1 MIIHEPP
8 TAPVFRDLRQNILSL
23 EPHGVG
29 LFPAPDLPTVWGLLA
44 ETGYSNGIS
53 TLVML
58 ADGTTSLYFSSG
70 GGFIGCGEHQHVA
83 KASLHC
89 LRITERYLDRMEEVD
104 TMPLPAPDQVSFY
117 ALTYRG
123 ILRARLDEHTL
134 DRGKHPFAGLFY
146 ASQAV
151 ITQIRLIEESKRH
164 G

>member
-23 EPHGVG
+23 KPYGVG
-29 LFPAPDLPTVWGLLA
+29 LYPTADLPTVWGLLA

-70 GGFIGCGEHQHVA
+70 GGFIGCGEHQQVA
-83 KASLHC
+83 EASLHC
-89 LRITERYLDRMEEVD
+89 LRTTERYTDRMEKVE
-104 TMPLPAPDQVSFY
+104 TMPLPVPGQVNFY

-123 ILRARLDEHTL
+123 VLRARLDEQIL
-134 DRGKHPFAGLFY
+134 AQGQHPLSGLFY

-151 ITQIRLIEESKRH
+151 LTQVRLLEESKRRC
-164 G
+164 